1 MDRFELL
8 AALEQG
14 LVNGRI
20 SPQTAAYIAAEL
32 MGVEAYETGYQ
43 DWDAPHP
50 EAEASELALT
60 AD

>member
-8 AALEQG
+8 AAIEEGLE
-14 LVNGRI
+14 NGRL

-32 MGVEAYETGYQ
+32 LGVDASETGYL
-43 DWDAPHP
+43 DWAAAPP
-50 EAEASELALT
+50 EPAEAELAVT

>member
-14 LVNGRI
+14 LENGRI
-20 SPQTAAYIAAEL
+20 SPQTAASIAAEL
-32 MGVEAYETGYQ
+32 MGVDAYETGYQ
-43 DWDAPHP
+43 EWDAASPEP
-50 EAEASELALT
+50 EEAELVLA

>member
-8 AALEQG
+8 AVLEQG
-14 LVNGRI
+14 LENGRI

-32 MGVEAYETGYQ
+32 MGVDAYETGYQ
-43 DWDAPHP
+43 EWDAASPEP
-50 EAEASELALT
+50 EEAELVLA